1 MIYISQYDVSR
12 VAYRLGQYSKKAPT
26 VMMRAL
32 NRATTTAKTEV
43 IKQAK
48 ENYFVGSAEAR
59 KTITITKATRDRLRA
74 VVTSKATRRE
84 LIAFK
89 VSPKN
94 PKPKKRP
101 KMVKVAVKKE
111 GGLKELLGAFVRSGT
126 SSGKPHVFMREGK
139 ERYPIHIKYGP
150 SVPEMIGKNLNNRG
164 FKVLVEKRVQET
176 YEKRLDH
183 EIKRVLEGGSK

>member
-1 MIYISQYDVSR
+1 MIYITQYDVSQ

-32 NRATTTAKTEV
+32 NRAATTAKTEV
-43 IKQAK
+43 VKQAK
-48 ENYFVGSAEAR
+48 ENYFVGAAEVR
-59 KTITITKATRDRLRA
+59 KTITITKASRDRLRA
-74 VVTSKATRRE
+74 IVNSKATRRE

-101 KMVKVAVKKE
+101 KMVKVAVRKD
-111 GGLKELLGAFVRSGT
+111 GGLKDLLGAFVRSGT
-126 SSGKPHVFMREGK
+126 SSGKPHVLMRTSK

-150 SVPEMIGKNLNNRG
+150 SVPEMIGKNLSNRE